1 MGTIIETDNLGRVFK
16 SYKKPKGLV
25 NSMKGFFSRQY
36 ESKVALAPTSLK
48 IEGGQVIGLVGAN
61 GAGKTTLIKL
71 LSGLISPSSGSSRVL
86 GFNPNDRKNEYLKKI
101 SVLLGQKNQ
110 LWWDIAPVDSYDL
123 LGKIYDI
130 EANEVD
136 RRVEELAEIFSCKD
150 QLQTQ
155 LRRLSLGERMKM
167 EIIGALLHRPEV
179 LFLDEPTI
187 GLDIVAQN
195 VIRNFIEQYM
205 VRYKPTIILTS
216 HYMDDISRLS
226 DRLLLISEG
235 KIVYDGNVDEFTV
248 RAETKQKLLIML
260 EAPCQETLEFAGIG
274 TIAAGQKLIDLAVPA
289 KSLGEVISQIA
300 KSNVIQEIRI
310 EESGFEEVI
319 HEFLAKNV
327 RHGKAGGSLP
337 V

>member
-1 MGTIIETDNLGRVFK
+1 MAVIIETENLSRVFK
-16 SYKKPKGLV
+16 SYKKPKGLI
-25 NSMKGFFSRQY
+25 NSFKGFFARKY
-36 ESKVALAPTSLK
+36 ESKTALAPTTLK
-48 IEGGQVIGLVGAN
+48 IEGGQVVGLVGAN

-71 LSGLISPSSGSSRVL
+71 LSGLISPSGGSSRVL
-86 GFNPNDRKNEYLKKI
+86 GFNPNDRRNEYLKKI

-130 EANEVD
+130 EPKVVD
-136 RRVEELAEIFSCKD
+136 ARVGELAETFGCKD
-150 QLQTQ
+150 LLQTQ

-205 VRYKPTIILTS
+205 ARYKPTIILTS

-235 KIVYDGNVDEFTV
+235 KIVYDGNVEEFTV
-248 RAETKQKLLIML
+248 KAETKQKLLIVL
-260 EAPCQETLEFAGIG
+260 GSPLQEAIEFAGIG
-274 TIAAGQKLIDLAVPA
+274 TIAVGQKLVELAVPA
-289 KSLGEVISQIA
+289 KNLGEVISKIA
-300 KSNVIQEIRI
+300 ISNIIQEIRI

-327 RHGKAGGSLP
+327 RHRTVGGSLT

>member
-1 MGTIIETDNLGRVFK
+1 MPLIIETENLSRVFK
-16 SYKKPKGLV
+16 SYKKPKGLL
-25 NSMKGFFSRQY
+25 NSLKGFFSRQY
-36 ESKVALAPTSLK
+36 ESKIALAPTTLN

-71 LSGLISPSSGSSRVL
+71 LSGLISPSTGTSKVL

-130 EANEVD
+130 EAKEVD
-136 RRVEELAEIFSCKD
+136 RRVEELAEIFSCTD

-205 VRYKPTIILTS
+205 ARYKPTIILTS

-235 KIVYDGNVDEFTV
+235 KIVYDGNVDEFTL
-248 RAETKQKLLIML
+248 RAETKQKLMIVLGSPTQ
-260 EAPCQETLEFAGIG
+260 EAMEFSGIG
-274 TIAAGQKLIDLAVPA
+274 AISVGQKLIDLSVPA
-289 KSLGEVISQIA
+289 KGLGEVISRIA
-300 KSNVIQEIRI
+300 KFNVIQEIRI

-327 RHGKAGGSLP
+327 RHGKVGRGLT

>member
-1 MGTIIETDNLGRVFK
+1 MPLIIETENLSRVFK
-16 SYKKPKGLV
+16 SYKKPKGLL
-25 NSMKGFFSRQY
+25 NSLKGFFSRQY
-36 ESKVALAPTSLK
+36 ESKIALAPTTLN

-71 LSGLISPSSGSSRVL
+71 LSGLISPSTGTSKVL

-130 EANEVD
+130 EAKEVD
-136 RRVEELAEIFSCKD
+136 RRVEELAEIFSCTD

-205 VRYKPTIILTS
+205 ARYKPTIILTS

-235 KIVYDGNVDEFTV
+235 KIVYDGNVDEFTL
-248 RAETKQKLLIML
+248 RAETKQKLMIVLGSPTQ
-260 EAPCQETLEFAGIG
+260 EAMEFSGIG
-274 TIAAGQKLIDLAVPA
+274 AISVGQKLIDLSVPA
-289 KSLGEVISQIA
+289 KGSGEVISRIA
-300 KSNVIQEIRI
+300 KFNVIQEIRI

-327 RHGKAGGSLP
+327 RHGKVGRGLT